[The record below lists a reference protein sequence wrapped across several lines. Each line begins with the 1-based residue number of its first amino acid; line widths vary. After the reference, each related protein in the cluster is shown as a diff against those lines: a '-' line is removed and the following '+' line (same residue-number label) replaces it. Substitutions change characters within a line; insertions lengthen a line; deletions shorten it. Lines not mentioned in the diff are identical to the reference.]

1 MIDFN
6 KIDEMIDLIENSM
19 IPDGYTNNEFFIEF
33 FKVVQLIPLSKYLRT
48 KGKDSKLPKI
58 MNSKK
63 AGEILIITQKDE
75 EIKLY
80 LKRKGYPEIPQLDY
94 KSIMLLRKT
103 DLYSNWNKIIA
114 FLEGKGTVGE
124 INQSTRKALLPQ
136 EIEML
141 ENYLKTNLSLDDKEL
156 NWLLGKMK
164 KIEMDKSLNKAV
176 KKLVN
181 NL

>member
-1 MIDFN
+1 MVDFK
-6 KIDEMIDLIENSM
+6 KIDNMIEIVEQGI
-19 IPDGYTNNEFFIEF
+19 IPEGYTNNQFFIEF
-33 FKVVQLIPLSKYLRT
+33 FNTVQLIPLSKYLRT
-48 KGKDSKLPKI
+48 KGKDNKLPKL

-63 AGEILIITQKDE
+63 QGKFYWLLKKMMR
-75 EIKLY
+75 IKLY
-80 LKRKGYPEIPQLDY
+80 LKRKGYPEIPELDY

-103 DLYSNWNKIIA
+103 DLYSNWNKIIS

-141 ENYLKTNLSLDDKEL
+141 ENYIKTNLSIDEKEL
-156 NWLLGKMK
+156 NWLLNKMK
-164 KIEMDKSLNKAV
+164 KVEEDKSIAKAL

>member
-1 MIDFN
+1 MVDFK
-6 KIDEMIDLIENSM
+6 KIDEMIELVENSI
-19 IPDGYTNNEFFIEF
+19 IPEGYSNNEFFIEF
-33 FKVVQLIPLSKYLRT
+33 FNGVQLIPLSKYLRS

-63 AGEILIITQKDE
+63 AGEILISTQKDD

-80 LKRKGYPEIPQLDY
+80 LKRKGYPDIPQLDY
-94 KSIMLLRKT
+94 KSIMLLRKA
-103 DLYSNWNKIIA
+103 DLYSNWNKIIS

-136 EIEML
+136 EIELL
-141 ENYLKTNLSLDDKEL
+141 ENYIKTNLSIDEKEL
-156 NWLLGKMK
+156 NWLLNKLK
-164 KIEMDKSLNKAV
+164 KIEGDKGVAKAI

>member
-1 MIDFN
+1 MLDFK
-6 KIDEMIDLIENSM
+6 KIDEMIELIEDSI
-19 IPDGYTNNEFFIEF
+19 IPEGYNNNEFFIEF

-48 KGKDSKLPKI
+48 NGKDSKLPKI

-63 AGEILIITQKDE
+63 AGEILIATQKDD

-80 LKRKGYPEIPQLDY
+80 LKRKGYSEIPELDY

-103 DLYSNWNKIIA
+103 DLYSNWNKVIA

-141 ENYLKTNLSLDDKEL
+141 ENYIRSSLSIDEKEL
-156 NWLLGKMK
+156 NWLLNKMK
-164 KIEMDKSLNKAV
+164 KVEEDKSIAKAL

>member
-1 MIDFN
+1 MVDFK
-6 KIDEMIDLIENSM
+6 KIDEMIDIVEQGV
-19 IPDGYTNNEFFIEF
+19 IPEGYSNNEFFMEF
-33 FKVVQLIPLSKYLRT
+33 FNCVQLIPLSKYLRT
-48 KGKDSKLPKI
+48 KGKDSRLPKI
-58 MNSKK
+58 MNAKK
-63 AGEILIITQKDE
+63 AGEVLISTQKDD

-80 LKRKGYPEIPQLDY
+80 LKRKGYPEIPELDY

-103 DLYSNWNKIIA
+103 DLYSNWNKIIS

-141 ENYLKTNLSLDDKEL
+141 ENYIKSNLSIDEKEL
-156 NWLLGKMK
+156 NWLLNKMK
-164 KIEMDKSLNKAV
+164 KIEKDKEVAKALR
-176 KKLVN
+176 KLVN

>member
-1 MIDFN
+1 MVDFK
-6 KIDEMIDLIENSM
+6 KIDNMIEIVEQGI
-19 IPDGYTNNEFFIEF
+19 IPEGYTNNQFFIEF
-33 FKVVQLIPLSKYLRT
+33 FNTVQLIPLSKYLRT
-48 KGKDSKLPKI
+48 KRKDNKLPKL

-63 AGEILIITQKDE
+63 AGEVLLATQKDD

-80 LKRKGYPEIPQLDY
+80 LKRKGYPEIPELDY

-103 DLYSNWNKIIA
+103 DLYSNWNKVIA

-141 ENYLKTNLSLDDKEL
+141 ENYIKTNLSIDEKEL
-156 NWLLGKMK
+156 NWLLNKMK
-164 KIEMDKSLNKAV
+164 KVEEDKSIAKAL

>member
-1 MIDFN
+1 MLDFK
-6 KIDEMIDLIENSM
+6 KIDEMIELIEDSI
-19 IPDGYTNNEFFIEF
+19 IPEGYSNNEFFIEF
-33 FKVVQLIPLSKYLRT
+33 FKVVQLIPLFKYLRT

-63 AGEILIITQKDE
+63 AGEILIATQKDD

-80 LKRKGYPEIPQLDY
+80 LKRKGYSEIPELDY

-103 DLYSNWNKIIA
+103 DLYSNWNKVIA

-141 ENYLKTNLSLDDKEL
+141 ENYIRSSLSIDEKEL
-156 NWLLGKMK
+156 NWLLNKIK
-164 KIEMDKSLNKAV
+164 KVEEDKSIAKAL

>member
-1 MIDFN
+1 MLDFK
-6 KIDEMIDLIENSM
+6 KIDEMIEVIEDSI
-19 IPDGYTNNEFFIEF
+19 IPEGYTNNEFFIEF

-48 KGKDSKLPKI
+48 KRKDSKLPKI

-63 AGEILIITQKDE
+63 AGEILIATQKDD

-80 LKRKGYPEIPQLDY
+80 LKRKGYSEIPELDY

-103 DLYSNWNKIIA
+103 DLYSNWNKVIA

-136 EIEML
+136 EVEML
-141 ENYLKTNLSLDDKEL
+141 ENYIRSSLAIDEKEL
-156 NWLLGKMK
+156 NWLLNKMK
-164 KIEMDKSLNKAV
+164 KVEEDKSIAKAL

>member
-1 MIDFN
+1 MLDFK
-6 KIDEMIDLIENSM
+6 KIDEMIELIENSV
-19 IPDGYTNNEFFIEF
+19 IPEGYSNNEFFIEF
-33 FKVVQLIPLSKYLRT
+33 FKVVQLIPLSKYLRS
-48 KGKDSKLPKI
+48 KGKDKRLPKI

-63 AGEILIITQKDE
+63 AGEILILTQKDD

-80 LKRKGYPEIPQLDY
+80 LKRKGYPEIPELDY

-103 DLYSNWNKIIA
+103 DLYSNWNKVIS

-141 ENYLKTNLSLDDKEL
+141 ESYIKDNLSIDDKEL
-156 NWLLGKMK
+156 NWLLNKLK
-164 KIEMDKSLNKAV
+164 KVEQDKSINKALR
-176 KKLVN
+176 KLIN

>member
-1 MIDFN
+1 MLDFK
-6 KIDEMIDLIENSM
+6 KIDEMIELIEDSI
-19 IPDGYTNNEFFIEF
+19 IPVGYSNNEFFIEF

-48 KGKDSKLPKI
+48 KEKDSKLPKI

-63 AGEILIITQKDE
+63 AGEILIATQKDD

-80 LKRKGYPEIPQLDY
+80 LKRKGYSEIPELDY

-103 DLYSNWNKIIA
+103 DLYSNWNKVIA

-141 ENYLKTNLSLDDKEL
+141 ENYIRSSLSIDEKEL
-156 NWLLGKMK
+156 NWLLNKMK
-164 KIEMDKSLNKAV
+164 KVEEDKSIAKAL

>member
-1 MIDFN
+1 MLDFK
-6 KIDEMIDLIENSM
+6 KIDDMIELIEDNI
-19 IPDGYTNNEFFIEF
+19 IPEEYSNNEFFIEF
-33 FKVVQLIPLSKYLRT
+33 FKAVQVIPLSKYLRT

-63 AGEILIITQKDE
+63 AGEILIDTYKDE
-75 EIKLY
+75 EIRLY
-80 LKRKGYPEIPQLDY
+80 LKRKGYSEIPQLDY

-103 DLYSNWNKIIA
+103 DLYSNWNKIIS

-141 ENYLKTNLSLDDKEL
+141 ENYIKTNLSIDEKEL
-156 NWLLGKMK
+156 NWLLNKLK
-164 KIEMDKSLNKAV
+164 KAEQDKAV
-176 KKLVN
+176 GKALKKLIN
-181 NL
+181 NY

>member
-1 MIDFN
+1 
-6 KIDEMIDLIENSM
+6 
-19 IPDGYTNNEFFIEF
+19 
-33 FKVVQLIPLSKYLRT
+33 
-48 KGKDSKLPKI
+48 

-63 AGEILIITQKDE
+63 AGEILIATQKDD

-80 LKRKGYPEIPQLDY
+80 LKRKGYSEIPELDY

-103 DLYSNWNKIIA
+103 DLYSNWNKVIA

-141 ENYLKTNLSLDDKEL
+141 ENYIRSSLSIDEKEL
-156 NWLLGKMK
+156 NWLLNKMK
-164 KIEMDKSLNKAV
+164 KVEEDKSIAKAL

>member
-1 MIDFN
+1 MVDFK
-6 KIDEMIDLIENSM
+6 KIDEMIDIVEQGV
-19 IPDGYTNNEFFIEF
+19 IPEGYSNNEFFMEF
-33 FKVVQLIPLSKYLRT
+33 FNCVQLIPLSKYLRT
-48 KGKDSKLPKI
+48 KGKDSRLPKI
-58 MNSKK
+58 MNAKK
-63 AGEILIITQKDE
+63 AGEVLISTQKDD

-80 LKRKGYPEIPQLDY
+80 LKRKGYPEIPELDY

-103 DLYSNWNKIIA
+103 DLYSNWNKIIS

-141 ENYLKTNLSLDDKEL
+141 ENYVKSNLSIDEKEL
-156 NWLLGKMK
+156 NWLLNKMK
-164 KIEMDKSLNKAV
+164 KIEKDKEVAKALR
-176 KKLVN
+176 KLVN

>member
-1 MIDFN
+1 MLDFK
-6 KIDEMIDLIENSM
+6 KIDEMIELIEDSI
-19 IPDGYTNNEFFIEF
+19 IPEGYSNNEFFIEF

-63 AGEILIITQKDE
+63 AGEMLIATQKDD

-80 LKRKGYPEIPQLDY
+80 LKRKGYSEIPELDY

-103 DLYSNWNKIIA
+103 DLYSNWNKVIA

-141 ENYLKTNLSLDDKEL
+141 ENYIRSSLSIDEKEL
-156 NWLLGKMK
+156 NWLLNKIK
-164 KIEMDKSLNKAV
+164 KVEEDKSIAKAL

>member
-1 MIDFN
+1 MLDFK
-6 KIDEMIDLIENSM
+6 KIDEMIELIEDSI
-19 IPDGYTNNEFFIEF
+19 IPEGYSNNEFFIEF

-48 KGKDSKLPKI
+48 KEKDSKLPKI

-63 AGEILIITQKDE
+63 AGEILIATQKDD

-80 LKRKGYPEIPQLDY
+80 LKRKGYSEIPELDY

-103 DLYSNWNKIIA
+103 DLYSNWNKVIA

-141 ENYLKTNLSLDDKEL
+141 ENYIRSSLSIDEKEL
-156 NWLLGKMK
+156 NWLLNKMK
-164 KIEMDKSLNKAV
+164 KVEEDKSIAKAL

>member
-1 MIDFN
+1 MVDFK
-6 KIDEMIDLIENSM
+6 KIDEMIDIVEQGV
-19 IPDGYTNNEFFIEF
+19 IPEEYSNNEFFMEF
-33 FKVVQLIPLSKYLRT
+33 FNCVQLIPLSKYLRT
-48 KGKDSKLPKI
+48 KGKDSRLPKI
-58 MNSKK
+58 MNAKK
-63 AGEILIITQKDE
+63 AGEVLISTQKDD

-80 LKRKGYPEIPQLDY
+80 LKRKGYSEIPELDY

-103 DLYSNWNKIIA
+103 DLYSNWNKIIS

-141 ENYLKTNLSLDDKEL
+141 ENYIKSNLSIDEKEL
-156 NWLLGKMK
+156 NWLLNKMK
-164 KIEMDKSLNKAV
+164 KIEKDKGVAKALR
-176 KKLVN
+176 KLVN

>member
-1 MIDFN
+1 MLDFK
-6 KIDEMIDLIENSM
+6 KIDEMIELIEDSI
-19 IPDGYTNNEFFIEF
+19 IPEGYNNNEFFIEF

-48 KGKDSKLPKI
+48 KGKDNKLPKI

-63 AGEILIITQKDE
+63 AGEILIATQKDD

-80 LKRKGYPEIPQLDY
+80 LKRKGYSEIPELDY

-141 ENYLKTNLSLDDKEL
+141 ENYIRSSLSIDEKEL
-156 NWLLGKMK
+156 NWLLNKMK
-164 KIEMDKSLNKAV
+164 KVEEDKSIAKAL

>member
-1 MIDFN
+1 MIDFK
-6 KIDEMIDLIENSM
+6 KIDEMIDIIEKGLIPE
-19 IPDGYTNNEFFIEF
+19 GYENNEFFIEF
-33 FKVVQLIPLSKYLRT
+33 FNTVQLIPLSKYLRS

-63 AGEILIITQKDE
+63 AGEVLLITQKDD

-103 DLYSNWNKIIA
+103 DLYSNWNKIIS

-141 ENYLKTNLSLDDKEL
+141 ENHIKTNLSLDDKEL

-164 KIEMDKSLNKAV
+164 KIESDKSLNRAI